1 MSGHPMIGEDEEE
14 MRKKFG
20 RGWADNEQKGIRT
33 ASESVLCGLKALN
46 RRYRDQNGFVFIVC
60 ATGNTVW
67 PLYKKG
73 HMYTWLVCSGKS
85 AEEMLSLLEVRIANS
100 RTEELRIACIEQ
112 DKITQLRLQKL
123 LQNC

>member
-60 ATGNTVW
+60 ATG
-67 PLYKKG
+67 
-73 HMYTWLVCSGKS
+73 KS